1 MSKINDGGP
10 AHPTLVFAR
19 DGKSKNF
26 REQRW
31 PGLSLRDHFA
41 GQALNGMLAHATR
54 YRPYEKDRGLHWH
67 EAIAIEAYE
76 LADAMLAARTK
87 GGDADE

>member
-19 DGKSKNF
+19 DGNSKNF

-41 GQALNGMLAHATR
+41 GQALIGILAGGFADTVPHDDVNGGRDAAFF
-54 YRPYEKDRGLHWH
+54 
-67 EAIAIEAYE
+67 AY
-76 LADAMLAARTK
+76 LYADAMLAARTK
-87 GGDADE
+87 GGDADG